1 VPQDLA
7 GNGSDKQP
15 VAGDAINAV
24 RMFTHHPEV
33 KVSSSFNRRA
43 DRLLAVATAVALTCV
58 TFAWTLELF
67 AQLGAHAGVA
77 SFTA

>member
-1 VPQDLA
+1 
-7 GNGSDKQP
+7 
-15 VAGDAINAV
+15 
-24 RMFTHHPEV
+24 MFMHHPEV

-67 AQLGAHAGVA
+67 AQLGAHTGVA